1 MASIVQLIIGAMVVI
16 AFLWLL
22 AGGRSVT
29 SMKDGEFIDP
39 NNSQQLGT
47 LIGLAG
53 GDISDAAVAR
63 FALQR
68 FQEIHG
74 RRATTRD
81 IGTVVGL
88 MRTM

>member
-22 AGGRSVT
+22 AGGRSST
-29 SMKDGEFIDP
+29 SMTDGEFIDP

>member
-22 AGGRSVT
+22 AGGRSST
-29 SMKDGEFIDP
+29 LMKDGEFIDP

-63 FALQR
+63 IALQR